1 MYIEIVNSK
10 SEFLISYSN
19 EISID
24 WYLKIGKNQILVD
37 VLWKRIIY

>member
-10 SEFLISYSN
+10 PGFLLSYRN

-24 WYLKIGKNQILVD
+24 WYLRIGKNQILVD
-37 VLWKRIIY
+37 AMLKRIIY